1 MTNFTISLTD
11 EQHAFARAL
20 VETGRYSSVSEVVQH
35 GIDLPRRQ
43 MEAKESE
50 TAALRELLSLR
61 RKGEFIGARVMDKRL
76 TRMIAEKRRVHGP
89 RH

>member
-1 MTNFTISLTD
+1 MTNFTISFTE

-35 GIDLPRRQ
+35 GIDLLRRQ
-43 MEAKESE
+43 MEAEESE

-61 RKGEFIGARVMDKRL
+61 RKGEFMGARVMDKRL
-76 TRMIAEKRRVHGP
+76 TRMIAEERRMHGP